1 MQIGISTFHNAHN
14 YGAMLQAYGL
24 QEALKD
30 FGFTPFFVDF
40 HPHHLNAQNRKF
52 TPIRNHKDLLKR
64 IVVTLNGRKLAARY
78 NNFEIFKENH
88 LRLSRRYETLEE
100 LRADPP
106 QFGSFVCG
114 SDQIWNVQQ
123 GVSPHFFLDYAAA
136 GARRISY
143 APSFGVEEIPQC
155 HEVFIRNLLEK
166 FSAISVRERSGAA
179 IVEKITGKAPEI
191 VLDPVFLPAREK
203 WDEIMKSP
211 SIDEPYLVFYSLE
224 VNPELSTLVGM
235 ASKALNIPIVVL
247 GKPGSFI
254 FRNRCLVKIDSG
266 PAEFLGWIAN
276 AKALI
281 TNSFHATSFSIIF
294 NIPFAVHPHSTRN
307 TRIEHILEVAGMK
320 NRLLLNGEVDR
331 DGLFSRLTTT
341 PHDGRLPA
349 SMENERSKSLD
360 YLRTAINQ

>member
-30 FGFTPFFVDF
+30 FGYSPFFVDL
-40 HPHHLNAQNRKF
+40 HHRHLNAQNRKL

-64 IVVTLNGRKLAARY
+64 IVVALSGRKLAARY
-78 NNFEIFKENH
+78 NHFETFKKNH

-106 QFGSFVCG
+106 AFGCFVCG

-123 GVSPHFFLDYAAA
+123 GVSPHFFLDYAPP
-136 GARRISY
+136 GARRIAY

-155 HEVFIRNLLEK
+155 HEDAIRKLLEG

-203 WDEIMKSP
+203 WDEIMKPP

-224 VNPELSTLVGM
+224 VNQELSALVGM
-235 ASKALNIPIVVL
+235 ASKALKIPIVVL
-247 GKPGSFI
+247 GKPGAFI
-254 FRNRCLVKIDSG
+254 LKNRCLVKIDSG

-307 TRIEHILEVAGMK
+307 TRIEHILGIAGMQ
-320 NRLLLNGEVDR
+320 NRLLRNGEVDR
-331 DGLFSRLTTT
+331 DDLISLLSTA
-341 PHDGRLPA
+341 PHFGKLPLNLD
-349 SMENERSKSLD
+349 NERSKSID
-360 YLRTAINQ
+360 FLRSAIK